1 MEKQLGHDVD
11 SDRLVSLVAL
21 GKSTETDIM
30 NIS

>member
-1 MEKQLGHDVD
+1 MEKKLGLDVG
-11 SDRLVSLVAL
+11 SDRLVSLIAL